1 MAGKTIQVNLQFQ
14 ANTTAAINNINKLNQ
29 LLTQIGTNTK
39 IGVESGSI
47 AQAAQAARQLQIHL
61 QSAVN
66 QDTGKLNLTQFNAS
80 LRQSGLSLSQLSNQL
95 LAAGTQGQQ
104 SFTRLATAIA
114 TADSQTL
121 SMSSR
126 MQGMINTLGNTAKW
140 MVASS
145 AISVVTRG
153 FQDAISHAE
162 DLNKALNDIRIV
174 TGYGVNSMAEFAEKA
189 RIAAKELN
197 TTSTEYAE
205 ASLIFFQ
212 QGLTGNEV
220 LERANVVTKLAQ
232 VTGDSMETVADQ
244 MTAIWNNFYDG
255 SKSLEEYADILTRL
269 GAATAASTDEIAQG
283 LEKFSA
289 VADTVGLSYEY
300 ATSALAT
307 VVSETRQSAD
317 VVGTAFKTLFAR
329 MQDLKLGN
337 TLEDGTTLGTYSQ
350 AMAAVGVNIKDSNG
364 ALKDMDIILDEL
376 GMRWKTLDKDQQVAL
391 AKGVAGLRQYNQ
403 FLALMSN
410 WDEFKENLNEAN
422 EAQGEL
428 TKQAEIWQQGWEGAS
443 KRVKNNLNELY
454 ESFLNDE
461 GIVNITDG
469 FAGILKG
476 VNNLIDTAGGIVPLL
491 LTIAAIFS
499 KQLVPIIINGT
510 SHMISNLAVITGYA
524 ERRKVQMQ
532 TQMQLQIQEQIQTG
546 QLTQAQQ
553 VQLKGAEALIQIK
566 KQADA
571 VTKNATEREKQQIS
585 ALVSEYEILYNTI
598 AKAAQKLEELQGA
611 NKAKKADLMR
621 GVTSGQMQKA
631 AEPHMEDVK
640 KSELK
645 SLYGKKG
652 QATAQ
657 RNKMAKAGQDTSEID
672 ARIASLDEEINTTK
686 TRQPQPMKRDDIV
699 VGKITEAGPPS
710 AKATEGSDANP
721 GFAQALRDQ
730 SAAKLGADSK
740 TFATDVSFSNFEKV
754 SEQIGTLESQ
764 REQLNNYATD
774 FDKAA
779 QSLVKTDQELAKL
792 ESQTGGDKK
801 AKKERQQKIKDLK
814 KQREQTVKTL
824 QDSDQGYRELTK
836 TMTGNKNISKGLVSA
851 GTDIEKTF
859 GKVGSTIDDSGKATS
874 NMTSMMDEATNTQI
888 GMDNAVNNATA
899 GLNEMAGAMANDL
912 SAATGKSVDDIT
924 EYGDGVRQAGYE
936 TENLVGGERK
946 LANQSLTTQQKV
958 ASFGQGAATTAATLG
973 QVAGQAMSAVY
984 GIQMIGQAFAEDAS
998 PMERITSLLMGMSM
1012 LLPVIS
1018 SLITV
1023 LTAVKTADTGATNLN
1038 TIATILNDGAK
1049 KGGMIGVI
1057 AAIAVVGVFIGVIA
1071 ASTAALEKDTEA
1083 TLKNNEAQAEE
1094 TKGIVEA
1101 TEAYR
1106 EKAEALEALIHQY
1119 NELSDAEQRNS
1130 DLNKQILEQVPEMA
1144 EKYRGLIKALED
1156 AGDIS
1161 ETTANNYENLIAQM
1175 EYAAKAGDTETVIA
1189 LKNRLD
1195 QDTGEKVKGSTQAN
1209 VKGTQSSLAIA
1220 MAESHDDT
1228 ISSSGKLT
1236 THVGGGGAGETE
1248 AVSILAQEG
1257 GKLGFE
1263 KTSSTGIDL
1272 NFDTQDQSK
1281 FLKQYE
1287 AVLKAKKRMENE
1299 MSTDELQASD
1309 TYREISILLEES
1321 SEQYQAA
1328 SEAMTKAQEALMT
1341 NLQYNIEIIDKK
1353 GKSKDLT
1360 ELENYDDYKTY
1371 REEFIKQ
1378 AKKEAE
1384 AIGMTAE
1391 EAEKAAIAYL
1401 HAHDALGQWANAD
1414 QVFSH
1419 VQEKYGHTVSESI
1432 KQIYE
1437 GLTEEEKK
1445 VYLKIDFNKYQ
1456 GEEALKTEVKRLQGE
1471 AEQEELQSSINAYA
1485 AVEKSIDDD
1494 MTMDKWMEIAKNE
1507 NMKWGEGNNAE
1518 FTDFMA
1524 MSSEQQKIYL
1534 SAQKAAS
1541 MQEQV
1546 IAQDQIINDTRAGLL
1561 EVDEA
1566 LTQAKAEN
1574 NTEEIERLE
1583 TEKQNLESQ
1592 LNEEQIQLAIYKK
1605 LKEQAEEE
1613 SRKAKLDREERIR
1626 DLKLEIDRYHEL
1638 DRVATRLE
1646 QTMDKLSQAEKEAWG
1661 ADKLAIME
1669 SQSDVLAS
1677 QIELA
1682 DQRIA
1687 KTQAYLELD
1696 KQALLEATDNKI
1708 QFGENGEITNFD
1720 ELEMEYRNK
1729 LANTD
1734 PNSAA
1739 GEALQLEFDTFMSL
1753 VEKYEET
1760 MDETQTA
1767 IADKAAKQAE
1777 KLSKDLAAID
1787 YAIEV
1792 DVKIN
1797 DRQLKQL
1804 ERQLKRLDDNAF
1816 DGAARIKNMTT
1827 QVETSFSNIQKYEQG
1842 IYDTLDAAGVKHE
1855 DILAYMAGD
1864 GEALKGYKIGNDV
1877 IESVENYTD
1886 KITDEHEKIL
1896 SLDKDINEQ
1905 VFTTFEAWRDKMNDI
1920 TEATEFATEMI
1931 DGYKNIIDIV
1941 GKSKLGLDDAIIK
1954 DLRAIG
1960 VEAAKGTL
1968 ESSIKTLQFT
1978 KESLEKEKAR
1988 LSSMSENDVDYDK
2001 VKNNVD
2007 RLEKELQ
2014 SASSAVLS
2022 NWQDNLQTITDTLT
2036 ENMETAMEKAS
2047 DILAGVVYKS
2057 IGALEA
2063 AFGKERELA
2072 ELYVDDYEKI
2082 YRFSKLSR
2090 DIEKTIDSTDSVKA
2104 KRAMRELEAEIAEYQ
2119 ASGKEMSDYELENL
2133 QRKYELRLA
2142 EIALEEAQ
2150 NAKSTVRLQRDS
2162 EGNFG
2167 YVYTADQENVEDAE
2181 QNYADKLYEMQESNQ
2196 TYLNEL
2202 QQNII
2207 SNRQAMMDEIAA
2219 IDQTQFASVEEYH
2232 AEVDRIT
2239 QFYKKKEDSY
2249 FEQMQIVFGNNKQLY
2264 DNDWTNFSQATGYK
2278 ISSASEWV
2286 DNWNETALAIQTGYS
2301 NMQSYADTFEQAIGT
2316 PETAGSLLGDITQA
2330 WRDFDIA
2337 FQDIMKMAQDAMANF
2352 SSSAG
2357 TNFGPEGAEGTIT
2370 NFRDF
2375 LLLAM
2380 YGEGGT
2386 KEKPTGGV
2394 LGGLRAAQE
2403 DIGKIFTQ
2411 AQQSF
2416 GDTVT
2421 EAENFNT
2428 KFSKEIGNA
2437 DTQVDNLNAALIELE
2452 EQKAKEISIDID
2464 DLTKNTQT
2472 VLQDIN
2478 KQLENIELNGQ
2489 KTIDITTNYIPN
2501 GGDSLNPNSDNLKGR
2516 VTIND
2521 SKKGTAVDWEWK
2533 AKDAAGNIWRKDKD
2547 TGLFYSDKD
2556 IDWSQSKGADGQT
2569 KVDAAGNYQ
2578 LTYTEE
2584 AKNKGKTLQEIQ
2596 TEYVQSLIGG
2606 QKTYKI
2612 SVQDDDAKW
2621 IDRFTAQKD
2630 DDGKDYYRY
2639 ENWFIGGVDPLAR
2652 GNYYNGST
2660 LKVLGRSSK
2669 PMTAT
2674 DGWYSEW
2681 ETYMYKVALDGTT
2694 CYISESDLQA
2704 LNPAFD
2710 AGILRNVIGSFDTGG
2725 YTGSWGPGGRL
2736 AMLHQKEIVLNAHDT
2751 ANLLTAVDIVRSM
2764 ADKLEMNA
2772 SLASQGIA
2780 GLTASIAPY
2789 HGGDTLEQNVTIH
2802 AEFPNATNHSEIEEA
2817 FGNLVNLASQYA
2829 NRK

>member
-61 QSAVN
+61 QNAVN
-66 QDTGKLNLTQFNAS
+66 QDTGKLNLTQLNTS
-80 LRQSGLSLSQLSNQL
+80 LRQSGLNLQQLSNQL

-114 TADSQTL
+114 TADSQTW

-126 MQGMINTLGNTAKW
+126 MQSMMNTLGNTAKW

-174 TGYGVNSMAEFAEKA
+174 TGYGVNSMADFAEKA

-244 MTAIWNNFYDG
+244 MTAVWNNFYDG

-283 LEKFSA
+283 LEKFAA

-461 GIVNITDG
+461 DIVNIADG

-476 VNNLIDTAGGIVPLL
+476 INNLIDNMGGIGPLL
-491 LTIAAIFS
+491 LMIAGIFS
-499 KQLVPIIINGT
+499 KQLLPVVLNGL
-510 SHMISNLAVITGYA
+510 SHMTANIAVLSGYA
-524 ERRKVQMQ
+524 ERRKIQMQ
-532 TQMQLQIQEQIQTG
+532 EEMILTLKQRQAAG
-546 QLTQAQQ
+546 QLTQ
-553 VQLKGAEALIQIK
+553 VQAVQEQGAMQLMEIK
-566 KQADA
+566 MQAERI
-571 VTKNATEREKQQIS
+571 TKHATEKEKQQVAAI
-585 ALVSEYEILYNTI
+585 VEEYEILYNTI
-598 AKAAQKLEELQGA
+598 SKSAQALGDLQAKMKVDKSNLMRGTSATSLTKQGLDKEYELMSRLGGETKALNGAKEQREKMVAAGKSTKKIDKEITQREAAVNKTRQEYDETRMINERNKTAGTRDEVVIGRVKDNNLPPTKDNVPSTANANLSDALRKTSATALGVDPAQTDSFNPLTSEANYEATQKQIGQFEAQKEQMNQYASDFESSAKRIQQIDQEIADLQGPNVDPKKSKETQKRIAELTKSREGEIQTMKKSSNAYKDLNVKMGVAEKDAKGLVDSTVDLDTAFGEAGSTVNTSGEAYKNLTSITETATATNNSMNESVDLATQGLEGVATEMEGQLAGALGKSEEDIRKYGNSVRTGAQESEHLAMAADNMGNKGSKAAQKLA
-611 NKAKKADLMR
+611 NF
-621 GVTSGQMQKA
+621 G
-631 AEPHMEDVK
+631 
-640 KSELK
+640 
-645 SLYGKKG
+645 
-652 QATAQ
+652 
-657 RNKMAKAGQDTSEID
+657 NAG
-672 ARIASLDEEINTTK
+672 
-686 TRQPQPMKRDDIV
+686 
-699 VGKITEAGPPS
+699 
-710 AKATEGSDANP
+710 
-721 GFAQALRDQ
+721 
-730 SAAKLGADSK
+730 AKL
-740 TFATDVSFSNFEKV
+740 TT
-754 SEQIGTLESQ
+754 
-764 REQLNNYATD
+764 
-774 FDKAA
+774 
-779 QSLVKTDQELAKL
+779 
-792 ESQTGGDKK
+792 
-801 AKKERQQKIKDLK
+801 
-814 KQREQTVKTL
+814 
-824 QDSDQGYRELTK
+824 
-836 TMTGNKNISKGLVSA
+836 
-851 GTDIEKTF
+851 
-859 GKVGSTIDDSGKATS
+859 TI
-874 NMTSMMDEATNTQI
+874 
-888 GMDNAVNNATA
+888 
-899 GLNEMAGAMANDL
+899 
-912 SAATGKSVDDIT
+912 
-924 EYGDGVRQAGYE
+924 
-936 TENLVGGERK
+936 
-946 LANQSLTTQQKV
+946 
-958 ASFGQGAATTAATLG
+958 G
-973 QVAGQAMSAVY
+973 QVAGSAMSLVM
-984 GIQMIGQAFAEDAS
+984 GIQMITQAFSEGAT
-998 PMERITSLLMGMSM
+998 PMERVTGILMGLTMVM
-1012 LLPVIS
+1012 PVVTALLKALGAEKKIDTGITWLNSIANAVNDAIRKGGVVGIGLAIAATAI
-1018 SLITV
+1018 LIGV
-1023 LTAVKTADTGATNLN
+1023 MVAATAATEADT
-1038 TIATILNDGAK
+1038 K
-1049 KGGMIGVI
+1049 
-1057 AAIAVVGVFIGVIA
+1057 
-1071 ASTAALEKDTEA
+1071 A

-1106 EKAEALEALIHQY
+1106 EKAEAIEALIRQY
-1119 NELSDAEQRNS
+1119 NELEEAKRRDSE
-1130 DLNKQILEQVPEMA
+1130 LNAQILEQVPEMA
-1144 EKYRGLIKALED
+1144 EKYRALIKVLED
-1156 AGDIS
+1156 SGDIS
-1161 ETTANNYENLIAQM
+1161 EATANNYEGLIDQM
-1175 EYAAKAGDTETVIA
+1175 EYAAKAGDTDTVIS

-1195 QDTGEKVKGSTQAN
+1195 QETGKKVKDSTQAN

-1220 MAESHDDT
+1220 MADSHDDT
-1228 ISSSGKLT
+1228 INAYTGKLT

-1299 MSTDELQASD
+1299 MSSDELQASD

-1328 SEAMTKAQEALMT
+1328 TEALTKAQEALMT
-1341 NLQYNIEIIDKK
+1341 DLQYRVETQD
-1353 GKSKDLT
+1353 GKDLT
-1360 ELENYDDYKTY
+1360 ELKSYDDYQAY

-1419 VQEKYGHTVSESI
+1419 VQEKYGHTVSKEI
-1432 KQIYE
+1432 QKFYNEQ
-1437 GLTEEEKK
+1437 LKDDEEARK
-1445 VYLKIDFNKYQ
+1445 VFLKIDFNKYQ
-1456 GEEALKTEVKRLQGE
+1456 GDEALKAEVKRLQGE
-1471 AEQEELQSSINAYA
+1471 AKQEELQASINAYA
-1485 AVEKSIDDD
+1485 AVEGAIDDD

-1507 NMKWGEGNNAE
+1507 NMKWGEGDNAD
-1518 FTDFMA
+1518 FTSFMA
-1524 MSSEQQKIYL
+1524 MSSEAQKEYL
-1534 SAQKAAS
+1534 AAQKAANAEQQVNEQRNNINATRKGL
-1541 MQEQV
+1541 QEVQK
-1546 IAQDQIINDTRAGLL
+1546 AINA
-1561 EVDEA
+1561 
-1566 LTQAKAEN
+1566 AEKSGD
-1574 NTEEIERLE
+1574 TEELERLKK
-1583 TEKQNLESQ
+1583 EKKNLESQ
-1592 LNEEQIQLAIYKK
+1592 LAEEKVQLAIYQK

-1613 SRKAKLDREERIR
+1613 SRKAKLEREERIR
-1626 DLKLEIDRYHEL
+1626 NLKLEIDRYHEL
-1638 DRVATRLE
+1638 NRVATRLE
-1646 QTMDKLSQAEKEAWG
+1646 QTMDKLSQAEKDAWG

-1677 QIELA
+1677 QIKLA

-1696 KQALLEATDNKI
+1696 KQALLEATNNKV
-1708 QFGENGEITNFD
+1708 QFGANGEITNFD

-1739 GEALQLEFDTFMSL
+1739 GEALQLEFDTFISL

-1804 ERQLKRLDDNAF
+1804 ERQLKRLDDDAF
-1816 DGAARIKNMTT
+1816 DGAARIENMTK
-1827 QVETSFSNIQKYEQG
+1827 QVETSFANIQKYEQG
-1842 IYDTLDAAGVKHE
+1842 IYDTLEAAGVKHE
-1855 DILAYMAGD
+1855 DIQAYMAGD

-1877 IESVENYTD
+1877 IKSIEDYTD

-1896 SLDKDINEQ
+1896 DLDKDINEQ

-1968 ESSIKTLQFT
+1968 ESSIKTMQFT
-1978 KESLEKEKAR
+1978 RESLEKEKAR
-1988 LSSMSENDVDYDK
+1988 LAGMNENDVDYDK
-2001 VKNNVD
+2001 VQKNVE
-2007 RLEKELQ
+2007 RLEEELRT
-2014 SASSAVLS
+2014 ASSTVLS
-2022 NWQDNLQTITDTLT
+2022 NWQDSLQAITDTLT
-2036 ENMETAMEKAS
+2036 DNMETAMEKAS
-2047 DILAGVVYKS
+2047 DVLAGSVYKS
-2057 IGALEA
+2057 ISALEK

-2082 YRFSKLSR
+2082 YRFNKLSR
-2090 DIEKTIDSTDSVKA
+2090 DIAKTIDSTDNVKS

-2150 NAKSTVRLQRDS
+2150 NAKSIVRLQRDS

-2167 YVYTADQENVEDAE
+2167 YVYTADQESVEDAE
-2181 QNYADKLYEMQESNQ
+2181 QNYADKLYEMQEANQ
-2196 TYLNEL
+2196 AYLTEL

-2207 SNRQAMMDEIAA
+2207 SNRQVMMDEISE
-2219 IDQTQFASVEEYH
+2219 IDQTQFATIEEYH
-2232 AEVDRIT
+2232 AEVNRIT

-2249 FEQMQIVFGNNKQLY
+2249 FEQMQIVFGNNKKLY
-2264 DNDWTNFSQATGYK
+2264 DNDWTSFSKATGYK

-2286 DNWNETALAIQTGYS
+2286 DSWGETTLAIQTGYS
-2301 NMQSYADTFEQAIGT
+2301 DMQGYADTFEQAIGT

-2330 WRDFDIA
+2330 WKDFDLA

-2357 TNFGPEGAEGTIT
+2357 TNFGPEGAEGSVA

-2375 LLLAM
+2375 LLVAM

-2386 KEKPTGGV
+2386 KEKPVGGI

-2403 DIGKIFTQ
+2403 DIGKVYTQ
-2411 AQQSF
+2411 ADQSF
-2416 GDTVT
+2416 GDAVT
-2421 EAENFNT
+2421 EAQEFNEQ
-2428 KFSKEIGNA
+2428 FSKEIDEA
-2437 DTQVDNLNAALIELE
+2437 DTKVDNLNDALIELE
-2452 EQKAKEISIDID
+2452 NQKSKEISIDTD
-2464 DLTKNTQT
+2464 KLTKNTDD
-2472 VLQDIN
+2472 LLKDIN
-2478 KQLENIELNGQ
+2478 KQLSEIGKNGK
-2489 KTIDITTNYIPN
+2489 KTIDITTNYTTN
-2501 GGDSLNPNSDNLKGR
+2501 GGDNLNPNSDNINGR
-2516 VTIND
+2516 VVIND
-2521 SKKGTAVDWEWK
+2521 SKIGGPIDWDSK
-2533 AKDAAGNIWRKDKD
+2533 IKDERGVIWRYDKD
-2547 TGLFYSDKD
+2547 TGKYYSDQD
-2556 IDWSQSKGADGQT
+2556 IAQSTQDK
-2569 KVDAAGNYQ
+2569 AAGVYNI
-2578 LTYTEE
+2578 TYEEDAEARDIKDFKQFYPTGATAANTGGAFYIDAGSGHPDAVTEAFKKVHPSFDYRQAVQFE
-2584 AKNKGKTLQEIQ
+2584 GKWYTH
-2596 TEYVQSLIGG
+2596 T
-2606 QKTYKI
+2606 
-2612 SVQDDDAKW
+2612 QDDKSKWYEIIHIAGNVDSEGKQHTYQIKKGQIRYAKL
-2621 IDRFTAQKD
+2621 
-2630 DDGKDYYRY
+2630 Y
-2639 ENWFIGGVDPLAR
+2639 
-2652 GNYYNGST
+2652 
-2660 LKVLGRSSK
+2660 
-2669 PMTAT
+2669 
-2674 DGWYSEW
+2674 
-2681 ETYMYKVALDGTT
+2681 
-2694 CYISESDLQA
+2694 
-2704 LNPAFD
+2704 
-2710 AGILRNVIGSFDTGG
+2710 DTGG
-2725 YTGSWGPGGRL
+2725 YTGEWGPEGRL

-2772 SLASQGIA
+2772 SLASQGII